1 MARIR
6 SVKPEFW
13 LDRSFVRKV
22 PNRDARMLYQALWN
36 IADEHGRLGGDP
48 HYVKGQCFPYQEDDD
63 LTPVVIDK
71 LLDELAHAG
80 KVVRYEADGDPYLFL
95 PNLHKHQRL
104 ESGKVPSRLPPPPDP
119 DDPGP
124 GAKNSKPGPDSSA
137 PSTDGSAQNSGQG
150 CEKLS
155 PQVHAS
161 ASFDADESA
170 RDAESFAPG
179 ADESALF
186 YVAGSRL
193 QVAGDKSISSA
204 TASPAADAAPEAASA
219 KKPGRPKKPK
229 ADRPDVDALCAR
241 LAGLMDER
249 GCRTPTIT
257 DRWRDAARLL
267 LDNDRINGKPI
278 RFEKAMEVLEWS
290 QVDSFWQNNIHSMPT
305 FRAQFDKLRGKA
317 IGKWRQAHP
326 WDEIDDDEINLSPF
340 AEASPAGG
348 GATILPFQRPG
359 MPFTEFRG
367 QIPAPRVSATD
378 RALAEVRS
386 AVAEAKAEIYGSA
399 TS

>member
-63 LTPVVIDK
+63 LTPTVIDK
-71 LLDELAHAG
+71 LIDDLASAG

-95 PNLHKHQRL
+95 PNLRKHQRL
-104 ESGKVPSRLPPPPDP
+104 ESAKVPSRLPAPPDP

-124 GAKNSKPGPDSSA
+124 GAKNQGTGPDSSEPGA
-137 PSTDGSAQNSGQG
+137 NQSAQNADQG
-150 CEKLS
+150 CGKLS
-155 PQVHAS
+155 SQVQPWEQ
-161 ASFDADESA
+161 FCADESA
-170 RDAESFAPG
+170 QDADTIAPG

-186 YVAGSRL
+186 YVAGSREH
-193 QVAGDKSISSA
+193 VARDKSFSSA
-204 TASPAADAAPEAASA
+204 TASPPADAAPA

-229 ADRPDVDALCAR
+229 VDRPDVDALCNR
-241 LAGLMDER
+241 LVELMDKR
-249 GCRTPTIT
+249 GCRTPNIT

-267 LDNDRINGKPI
+267 LDNDRIKGVPI

-290 QVDSFWQNNIHSMPT
+290 QVDDFWNNNIHSMPT
-305 FRAQFDKLRGKA
+305 FREKFDKLHGKA
-317 IGKWRQAHP
+317 LTNWRKAHP
-326 WDEIDDDEINLSPF
+326 WADLADDEINLSPF
-340 AEASPAGG
+340 ADNPDGLD
-348 GATILPFQRPG
+348 GATILPFQRPA
-359 MPFTEFRG
+359 F
-367 QIPAPRVSATD
+367 PAPRVSATR
-378 RALAEVRS
+378 RAVDE
-386 AVAEAKAEIYGSA
+386 AEAAGEEAKRMLAAMQAGSA
-399 TS
+399 PAFTQIGSGA